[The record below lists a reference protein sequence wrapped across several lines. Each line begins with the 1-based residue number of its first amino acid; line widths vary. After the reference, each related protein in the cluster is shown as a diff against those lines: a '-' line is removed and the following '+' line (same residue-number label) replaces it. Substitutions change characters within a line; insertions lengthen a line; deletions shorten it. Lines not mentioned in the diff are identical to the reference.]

1 MGHSVCGVAVALY
14 AIRNRCPHNPLAH
27 PPWCGCTLKR
37 AAQAGRRRALQRLRS
52 VLPGRAL
59 SPGRVGVAPSPG
71 RLFGPALERCRPAL
85 LVRHGGRPG
94 GGDGHDAPV
103 GGACNVGAGPALDRV
118 GHWLRCAAGRA
129 GAAAG
134 AMTGGTPDLIAV
146 RAMCTGAT
154 RHFVP
159 NRPVTRWHRQVARR
173 RVQSVAGHNGVLH
186 GHVGRGT
193 QATRMRR
200 KLPICQL
207 PRPP

>member
-1 MGHSVCGVAVALY
+1 MLVSLPGPSAGSAPAALAAGAFFWRMGCGGGSRAGRALSRGRDIEAGGTMGHSVCGVAVALY
-14 AIRNRCPHNPLAH
+14 AIRNRCSHNPLAH

-52 VLPGRAL
+52 VLSGRAL
-59 SPGRVGVAPSPG
+59 SPGRVGVAAPPG
-71 RLFGPALERCRPAL
+71 RLFGPSLERCRPAL

-154 RHFVP
+154 RH
-159 NRPVTRWHRQVARR
+159 
-173 RVQSVAGHNGVLH
+173 LC
-186 GHVGRGT
+186 
-193 QATRMRR
+193 
-200 KLPICQL
+200 PIGL
-207 PRPP
+207 

>member
-52 VLPGRAL
+52 VLSGRAL
-59 SPGRVGVAPSPG
+59 SPGRVGVAAPPG
-71 RLFGPALERCRPAL
+71 RLFGPSLERCRPAL

-94 GGDGHDAPV
+94 GGAGHDAPV

-159 NRPVTRWHRQVARR
+159 NRPVTRWYRPVARR
-173 RVQSVAGHNGVLH
+173 WVQCLAGHNGV
-186 GHVGRGT
+186 
-193 QATRMRR
+193 RR
-200 KLPICQL
+200 RACGIGLPSHQNAQKIADL
-207 PRPP
+207 PVAPPP